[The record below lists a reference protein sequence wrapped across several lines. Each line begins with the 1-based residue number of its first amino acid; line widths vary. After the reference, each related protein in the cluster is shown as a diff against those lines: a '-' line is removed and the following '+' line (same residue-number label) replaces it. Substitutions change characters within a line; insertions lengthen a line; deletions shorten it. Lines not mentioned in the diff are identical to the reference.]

1 MKKIIYLVV
10 VLLSMGAC
18 TKNILEETPK
28 SIASETFYNTV
39 AEVEAAVNAIYYPV
53 GVSQLTNETNLV
65 EVLADYDYG
74 KGSLSYIND
83 YVGYSPA
90 NVTNMGYLW
99 QAYYLMIRDANLAIF
114 YTPNGNRT
122 SESQKNQYIAEAKF
136 LRAFAYFHL
145 VRLWGGV
152 PLRTEKTMKDIDIAR
167 SSVDEVYNFIISDLL
182 DAEINLPDDPRVVG
196 TPSKMVAKTLLADVY
211 LTIENWTDAR
221 DKAGEVIASGKY
233 SLVSIKTTDDFINI
247 YGPDL
252 ITSSEEIFY
261 FKYTRDYGNSFLNFL
276 HYPSDGYKPYG
287 ANYFAHYTRAGNIF
301 YKNWDNNDL
310 RKQNNFYLWD
320 IALGND
326 TYLFKKWIDPMGY
339 NQSPNDWPFYRYP
352 EVLLIYAEADNRVNK
367 GPTTSAVEY
376 LNMVHRR
383 AYGYDPM
390 VPSPID
396 FKIGDYDEDSFFELV
411 LQEKGYETF
420 NEGKRWFD
428 LIRIHKAAEVIKE
441 TYNIDMA
448 ASMLLWPIPVGET
461 SYNKLIGPNN
471 PGY

>member
-1 MKKIIYLVV
+1 MKKILFITA
-10 VLLSMGAC
+10 VLIPLLAC
-18 TKNILEETPK
+18 NDLLEESPK

-39 AEVEAAVNAIYYPV
+39 AEVESAVNAIYYPV
-53 GVSQLTNETNLV
+53 GVSQLTNEINLV
-65 EVLADYDYG
+65 EALADYEYG

-83 YVGYSPA
+83 YIGFSSA

-99 QAYYLMIRDANLAIF
+99 EAYYLMIRNANLVILN
-114 YTPNGNRT
+114 TPNGTGT
-122 SESQKNQYIAEAKF
+122 SEAQKSQYTAEAKF
-136 LRAFAYFHL
+136 LRALAYFHL

-152 PLRTEKTMKDIDIAR
+152 PLRTEETMKVIDLVR
-167 SSVDEVYNFIISDLL
+167 SPVNEVYNFIISDLL
-182 DAEINLPDDPRVVG
+182 FAEINLPDNPRLIG
-196 TPSKMVAKTLLADVY
+196 TPSKWAAKTLLADVY
-211 LTIENWTDAR
+211 LTQEDWVKAR
-221 DKAGEVIASGKY
+221 DKAGEVITSGKY
-233 SLVSIKTTDDFINI
+233 SLVGIKTTSDFKNI
-247 YGPDL
+247 FGPDL
-252 ITSSEEIFY
+252 VTSSEEIFY
-261 FKYTRDYGNSFLNFL
+261 FKYSREYGNGFLNFL

-287 ANYFAHYTRAGNIF
+287 ANYFAHYTLAGNLF

-326 TYLFKKWIDPMGY
+326 TYLFKKWIDPQGF
-339 NQSPNDWPFYRYP
+339 NNAPNDWPIYRYP

-367 GPTTSAVEY
+367 NPTTAAVEY

-383 AYGYDPM
+383 GYGYDPK

-396 FKIGDYDEDSFFELV
+396 FKIEDYNEDSFFKLV

-420 NEGKRWFD
+420 DEAKRWFD
-428 LIRIHKAAEVIKE
+428 LLRTHKAAEVIKE
-441 TYNIDMA
+441 TFNKDMA
-448 ASMLLWPIPVGET
+448 TSMLLWPIPVGET